1 MTRANKLSSDCKH
14 FLVED
19 EIEVTVIVDAVRVKM
34 DDYRVELD
42 RETGLYCTLHLFTDV
57 TNIAE
62 IREKVVTGKLR
73 CCVVKASLIIDAFQ
87 AVVAANKVALN
98 AKQNRLIT
106 KTVYTEIL
114 FYLSMSK
121 KISRAL
127 TEFGIDDSDKNILVI
142 LVHKLDEEQS
152 MLEEVLGSIKGER
165 VPISRIQEFA
175 DVNLVMKTYKI
186 EKDELRVSR
195 LINAI
200 VSRISCKDF
209 ML

>member
-1 MTRANKLSSDCKH
+1 
-14 FLVED
+14 
-19 EIEVTVIVDAVRVKM
+19 M
-34 DDYRVELD
+34 DNYRVELD
-42 RETGLYCTLHLFTDV
+42 RETGLYCTMYLFTDV
-57 TNIAE
+57 TNVSE
-62 IREKVVTGKLR
+62 IREKVVTGELR
-73 CCVVKASLIIDAFQ
+73 CCMVKASLIIDAFQ
-87 AVVAANKVALN
+87 AVVAANKVVLN

-106 KTVYTEIL
+106 KTIYTEIL

-142 LVHKLDEEQS
+142 LIHKLGEEQS
-152 MLEEVLGSIKGER
+152 MLEEILGSIKGER
-165 VPISRIQEFA
+165 VPISRIQEFT
-175 DVNLVMKTYKI
+175 DVNLVKKTYKI
-186 EKDELRVSR
+186 DKDELRVSS

>member
-1 MTRANKLSSDCKH
+1 
-14 FLVED
+14 
-19 EIEVTVIVDAVRVKM
+19 M
-34 DDYRVELD
+34 DNYRVELD
-42 RETGLYCTLHLFTDV
+42 RETGFYCTLYLFADI
-57 TNIAE
+57 TNVSE
-62 IREKVVTGKLR
+62 IREKLVTGELR

-87 AVVAANKVALN
+87 AVVAANKVVLN

-106 KTVYTEIL
+106 KTIYTEIL

-127 TEFGIDDSDKNILVI
+127 TEFGINDSDKNILVI
-142 LVHKLDEEQS
+142 LLHKPDEEQS
-152 MLEEVLGSIKGER
+152 MLEEILGSIKGER

-175 DVNLVMKTYKI
+175 DVNLVKKIYKI
-186 EKDELRVSR
+186 EKDELRVSS

>member
-1 MTRANKLSSDCKH
+1 
-14 FLVED
+14 
-19 EIEVTVIVDAVRVKM
+19 M
-34 DDYRVELD
+34 DNYRVELD
-42 RETGLYCTLHLFTDV
+42 RETGFYCTLYLFTDI
-57 TNIAE
+57 TNVSE
-62 IREKVVTGKLR
+62 IREKVVTGELR

-87 AVVAANKVALN
+87 AVVAANKVVLN

-106 KTVYTEIL
+106 KTIYTEIL

-127 TEFGIDDSDKNILVI
+127 TEFGINDSDKNILVI
-142 LVHKLDEEQS
+142 LIHKPGEEQS
-152 MLEEVLGSIKGER
+152 ILEEILGSIKGER

-175 DVNLVMKTYKI
+175 DVNLVKQTYKI
-186 EKDELRVSR
+186 ENDELRVSS